1 MGTAVG
7 FGRRPFVLASVGTHD
22 PFVGLFCFLVSVAVF
37 PPSRRR
43 NLDCFGYWKPPEVT
57 PDFQGLLLNGDVP
70 RDEQYP

>member
-7 FGRRPFVLASVGTHD
+7 FGRRPFVLASVGTHG

-70 RDEQYP
+70 RDEQHP